1 MSASATQ
8 GGHKYSLGG
17 ATVPSYA
24 CNTEQQCTKLSVYHK
39 FITINDF
46 DEIPK
51 YLLVLPNISILLV
64 LQDTALITHGTE

>member
-1 MSASATQ
+1 VVQQYHRMLVIQNSSARNYQ
-8 GGHKYSLGG
+8 
-17 ATVPSYA
+17 
-24 CNTEQQCTKLSVYHK
+24 
-39 FITINDF
+39 FITINDFADIF